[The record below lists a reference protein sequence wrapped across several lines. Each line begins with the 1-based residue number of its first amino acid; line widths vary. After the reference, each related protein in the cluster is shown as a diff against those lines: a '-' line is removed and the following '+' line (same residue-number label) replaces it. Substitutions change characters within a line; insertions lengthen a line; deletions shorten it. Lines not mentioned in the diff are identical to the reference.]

1 MEEVKKKGKLQA
13 FTRAI
18 LDAANEH
25 ADAEHAEADEQ
36 EKTYIENY
44 RAETHARSEQ
54 RRAIAQAEIKARE
67 DKRVMTETLAAR
79 RSLLA
84 LREECAGMVIAD
96 VRARLAAYPGEPG
109 YAGTL
114 DNLLRRGLNAV
125 PDARSARVLLRG
137 ADMAHA
143 EHLRAAAPG
152 VELSFAEGKFLLGG
166 MMIEF
171 PVQHRRADLT
181 FDTALEDLSGRF
193 TEITGFGME
202 GADGK

>member
-25 ADAEHAEADEQ
+25 ADAVHAEADEQ

-114 DNLLRRGLNAV
+114 DNLLRRG
-125 PDARSARVLLRG
+125 
-137 ADMAHA
+137 MTHA

>member
-25 ADAEHAEADEQ
+25 ADAVHAEADEQ

-109 YAGTL
+109 YAGQ
-114 DNLLRRGLNAV
+114 
-125 PDARSARVLLRG
+125 P
-137 ADMAHA
+137 
-143 EHLRAAAPG
+143 AAP
-152 VELSFAEGKFLLGG
+152 
-166 MMIEF
+166 
-171 PVQHRRADLT
+171 R
-181 FDTALEDLSGRF
+181 
-193 TEITGFGME
+193 TEC
-202 GADGK
+202 GA